1 MVLSFIEGFDTSR
14 VPAYATFGTGSLF
27 DVGRTGTGKSWQV
40 GASSGFTTTSPTITI
55 TPPSGTGATV
65 NIGAAVK
72 FNSIAATP
80 SGYSFFSL
88 REGGTSHLVLRR
100 DPTTFNLLLCR
111 GDGTLMADSG
121 VPYDPTV
128 WNYIEVSA
136 VINDTTGS
144 VKVALNGVTVINLT
158 AVDTKNG
165 ATGVVNTLLI
175 SNAISAST
183 AKWIWLDDFYWGDT
197 SGAAPHNG
205 LLGDV
210 KVLTLKP
217 VATGASSVFV
227 GSDGDS
233 INNWDLVDDDAT
245 TTDYVGSA
253 TSGARDY
260 YDLTDLPAGSVPLAT
275 QTSMLAAKSD
285 VGAPAGDLLIARRS
299 SGGVTSTSVIAPA
312 AALTTSFQWFEGGV
326 NQTDPNGDPWTL
338 ARANG
343 LQIGP
348 GIA

>member
-1 MVLSFIEGFDTSR
+1 M
-14 VPAYATFGTGSLF
+14 
-27 DVGRTGTGKSWQV
+27 
-40 GASSGFTTTSPTITI
+40 
-55 TPPSGTGATV
+55 
-65 NIGAAVK
+65 
-72 FNSIAATP
+72 
-80 SGYSFFSL
+80 
-88 REGGTSHLVLRR
+88 
-100 DPTTFNLLLCR
+100 
-111 GDGTLMADSG
+111 
-121 VPYDPTV
+121 
-128 WNYIEVSA
+128 
-136 VINDTTGS
+136 
-144 VKVALNGVTVINLT
+144 
-158 AVDTKNG
+158 
-165 ATGVVNTLLI
+165 
-175 SNAISAST
+175 
-183 AKWIWLDDFYWGDT
+183 
-197 SGAAPHNG
+197 
-205 LLGDV
+205 
-210 KVLTLKP
+210 LTLKP